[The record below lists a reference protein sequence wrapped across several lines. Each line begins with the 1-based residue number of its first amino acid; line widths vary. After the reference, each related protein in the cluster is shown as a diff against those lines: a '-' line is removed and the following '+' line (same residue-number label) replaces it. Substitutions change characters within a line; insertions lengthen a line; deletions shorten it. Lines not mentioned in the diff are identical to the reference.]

1 LRVSLE
7 ELNRLKAADSERKNL
22 EASVASRLRQ
32 GHSAIAEAIQQQE
45 DQLSGLA
52 EVVPQLDYV
61 HASLITALSA
71 EPTPMAPSGTNLPSA
86 RDMAAPVD
94 LR

>member
-1 LRVSLE
+1 MSLE
-7 ELNRLKAADSERKNL
+7 ELDRLRAADAERKHL
-22 EASVASRLRQ
+22 EAAVASRLRQ

-71 EPTPMAPSGTNLPSA
+71 DPTPMAPSGMHSA
-86 RDMAAPVD
+86 TTRDLAPVD